1 MPLCG
6 GNIDPS
12 VLSSCIEKGLALEG
26 RLVRFTITIDEKSGG
41 LAQII
46 TLLASVSARYG
57 RKEI

>member
-12 VLSSCIEKGLALEG
+12 VLNSCIEKGLALEG